1 MWQQG
6 SSLAAATCPSGE
18 FGSVE
23 LLKEFEPLMCGD
35 KAPLGWRE
43 ALVWVGARS
52 EGSWKAV
59 CVAAEIIIGGRDPL
73 VLADDL
79 ALRQR
84 PTCEEPEL
92 HLRHP
97 LLAARVLRRRS
108 HRLHHDE
115 SLTCMRD
122 KQAGCSGV
130 WRVCGYGPVATC
142 VGGMLLAQWCLL
154 NCLKTNR

>member
-1 MWQQG
+1 MG
-6 SSLAAATCPSGE
+6 RR
-18 FGSVE
+18 SVRGQLE
-23 LLKEFEPLMCGD
+23 SC
-35 KAPLGWRE
+35 
-43 ALVWVGARS
+43 
-52 EGSWKAV
+52 V